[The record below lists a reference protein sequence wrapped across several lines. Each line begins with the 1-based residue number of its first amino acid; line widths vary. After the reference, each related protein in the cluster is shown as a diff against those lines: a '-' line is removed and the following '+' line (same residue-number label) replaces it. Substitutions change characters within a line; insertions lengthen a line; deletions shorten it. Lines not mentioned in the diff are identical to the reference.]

1 MCVLVPRTTPNPAA
15 PLVFDHTDTCHLPRR
30 PFARAFLVM
39 SMLPWLQ
46 TRRLSAASSSTGT
59 LRQMSRLS
67 SLQIDDH
74 DDDLDEE
81 IADTWDRL
89 EPKACAT
96 CSVTV
101 GTISYE
107 SYYFINCLQYSYA
120 GFALLLQ
127 HVTKAAAGRLDQ
139 RKFLSSYVPAAALRQ
154 GGVP

>member
-1 MCVLVPRTTPNPAA
+1 
-15 PLVFDHTDTCHLPRR
+15 
-30 PFARAFLVM
+30 
-39 SMLPWLQ
+39 
-46 TRRLSAASSSTGT
+46 
-59 LRQMSRLS
+59 MSRLS